1 MVMDW
6 DRCCGDDEGMGTNAV
21 GTGVRIC
28 DGARCGQTPVS
39 VTFYIVSSVTY
50 FTVLACWIDQ
60 GVIGKYGQSV
70 DK

>member
-1 MVMDW
+1 MDW

-50 FTVLACWIDQ
+50 FTVLAC
-60 GVIGKYGQSV
+60 
-70 DK
+70 